1 MKKPNIY
8 AKHALLE
15 MHATLAGEMQRS
27 NEHFF
32 KIVKE
37 MRAIESAIKMMD
49 PTFKINRI
57 AVRRPQPNNWLK
69 RGTIARTC
77 LEVLRRAGKPLT
89 VREIMDA
96 AFIAKGYDPDKE
108 KIAKV
113 RVVFNTALRN
123 QVGKAIRVIRDGPT
137 VRWELVDNPQRQ

>member
-1 MKKPNIY
+1 MKRPNIY

-15 MHATLAGEMQRS
+15 MHATLAGELQRS

-37 MRAIESAIKMMD
+37 MRAIESVIKMMD
-49 PTFKINRI
+49 PDFKINRI
-57 AVRRPQPNNWLK
+57 AVRRAQPNNWFK

-89 VREIMDA
+89 VREIMDG
-96 AFIAKGYDPDKE
+96 AFIAKGYNPDAE

-113 RVVFNTALRN
+113 RTVFNTALRN

-137 VRWELVDNPQRQ
+137 VRWELVDKGK